1 MYWIYLWF
9 SIEGFAWAM
18 IFNYAFSLAWL
29 SWLSVVCFDLAL
41 TFNYE
46 FRFDF
51 GPLLSIVGVEIAL
64 VVGLDLFA
72 RLCDCV
78 TQWTLNVWLCVTVL
92 SLNSMLLCHYY
103 VTVWLSR
110 TLEFFFTLWTLDV
123 ISVWYDEKKILNESN
138 DFWLLSICF
147 VAHCVTVLALVVLW

>member
-1 MYWIYLWF
+1 
-9 SIEGFAWAM
+9 M

-78 TQWTLNVWLCVTVL
+78 TQWTLNV
-92 SLNSMLLCHYY
+92 
-103 VTVWLSR
+103 
-110 TLEFFFTLWTLDV
+110 
-123 ISVWYDEKKILNESN
+123 
-138 DFWLLSICF
+138 
-147 VAHCVTVLALVVLW
+147 